1 MARTDDQG
9 ILRRYHTALGMQNIA
24 ADLEVVSKRFRHNHG
39 VLSGDPLVIPLSK
52 IFMAHALRVGGKS
65 SPAAAD
71 EAFAKI
77 IKE

>member
-1 MARTDDQG
+1 MTRVAEPET
-9 ILRRYHTALGMQNIA
+9 LRRYHNALAMQNVA
-24 ADLEVVSKRFRHNHG
+24 ADLEIVSKRFRRNHQI
-39 VLSGDPLVIPLSK
+39 LATDPLVIPLSK
-52 IFMAHALRVGGKS
+52 IFMAHALRVAGKS